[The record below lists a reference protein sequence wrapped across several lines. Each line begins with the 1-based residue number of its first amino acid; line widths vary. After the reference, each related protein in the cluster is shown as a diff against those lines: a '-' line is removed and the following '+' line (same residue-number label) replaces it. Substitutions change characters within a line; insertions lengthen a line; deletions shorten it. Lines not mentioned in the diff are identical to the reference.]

1 MAAALETARAKGK
14 RFAAAALLSLTLAA
28 CGNVG
33 DLKPAPGQP
42 LPVKPK
48 MARTT
53 PTPEELLTPPP
64 YARPERVDEIL
75 RRSEPRQADRFDLPP
90 ADGGAAPVAE
100 TEGQAEA
107 RTDDA
112 GPATPQ

>member
-1 MAAALETARAKGK
+1 MAAALKTRPEKGK
-14 RFAAAALLSLTLAA
+14 RFAAPLVLAFALTA

-33 DLKPAPGQP
+33 ELRPPPGQA

-48 MARTT
+48 LAHTT
-53 PTPEELLTPPP
+53 PTAEELLTPPP

-75 RRSEPRQADRFDLPP
+75 RRSEARQADRFDLPP

-100 TEGQAEA
+100 TEGQAED
-107 RTDDA
+107 RTDDP